1 MKRKSLLAWVV
12 LALLIVTV
20 LGPQPATARA
30 VRTEFTGTETPIQL
44 IDPGDSH
51 VLPNGGV
58 HIRGKVFQ
66 AAEVATDPRVSGTSM
81 VVSNGNLDPS
91 GTGPIWGTFVIE
103 VPSSQDCQGGGRW
116 EGTWAGQVSY
126 SEYYCYW
133 HVVTHGV
140 SGCVEGLQASYYA
153 DCLSGISTYSG
164 TILDPH
170 GE

>member
-1 MKRKSLLAWVV
+1 MKTKSLFVWVV
-12 LALLIVTV
+12 LAVLFFTM
-20 LGPQPATARA
+20 LGPQSGTAQA

-44 IDPGDSH
+44 IDPGDLRE
-51 VLPNGGV
+51 LPNGGV
-58 HIRGKVFQ
+58 HIRGKVFE
-66 AAEVATDPRVSGTSM
+66 AEEIATDPRVSGIST

-103 VPSSQDCQGGGRW
+103 VPPSEDCQGGGRW
-116 EGTWAGQVSY
+116 EATWAGAVSY

-140 SGCVEGLQASYYA
+140 SGCVEGLQASYEGE
-153 DCLSGISTYSG
+153 CMLGTYSG
-164 TILDPH
+164 TIVDPH